1 MSDQVKVND
10 SELEDVA
17 GGAGGWQKYAKGTY
31 VNYGNYI
38 VYTVAS
44 GDVLSGIAPRF
55 GVTVGQIQLWN
66 NINNPDVISVGQKLT
81 IYPTIIR

>member
-17 GGAGGWQKYAKGTY
+17 GGAGGWQKYARGTY
-31 VNYGNYI
+31 VNYGSYI

-55 GVTVGQIQLWN
+55 GVTVGQIQSWN
-66 NINNPDVISVGQKLT
+66 NIKNPNIISIGQKLT
-81 IYPTIIR
+81 IYPTILR

>member
-1 MSDQVKVND
+1 MSDEVKVND

-17 GGAGGWQKYAKGTY
+17 GGAGGWQRYARGTY
-31 VNYGNYI
+31 VNYGSYI

-55 GVTVGQIQLWN
+55 GVTVGQIQQWN
-66 NINNPDVISVGQKLT
+66 NIKNPDVISVGQKLT